1 VFVSGIMDENI
12 NKITN
17 VANHLETDKTTSSIN
32 KMPQNIEA
40 EQNLIGSI
48 LFDNKVLED
57 LPTNFASRHFFDP
70 LHTNIFE
77 ACISL
82 TDNGR
87 LADPITLKGYLKDE
101 ISLRDIDIEE
111 YLIDLREGTL
121 SLSKAKFYADEIRN
135 CYVRRSLIRIG
146 DDLIERSMNP
156 SLDIPPDTEISN
168 TEEQLYNLAET
179 DQVNTGPKDFKTVL
193 ANATNQINEAYQ
205 RKGSL
210 SGLDTGFSG
219 LNRQLGGLNNSDLL
233 VLAGRPGMGKTALA
247 TNIGFNAAKASK
259 REGNKSILIFSLEM
273 SAEQLAQRIL
283 AEQSTIDSHRLRSGD
298 INDNDFSKLVLTQNE
313 IQSLP
318 FFIDDTPAISVGQ
331 MASRARRLKRTNGL
345 AVIIIDYIQL
355 IQSSKPSDAQYRV
368 QEVSNITRSLKSLAK
383 ELNVPILALSQLSRA
398 VEQREDKRPILADLR
413 ESGSIEQDADVVMFV
428 YREEYYLDKS
438 EPTQRENENHDGF
451 SERFLRWQDR
461 RNLAEGKAE
470 IIISKQRHGPTGI
483 IQVQFEAKYT
493 RFMDLAQDDRLPEQT
508 Y

>member
-1 VFVSGIMDENI
+1 MVENS
-12 NKITN
+12 NETPRVADHLLSENETN
-17 VANHLETDKTTSSIN
+17 TVN

-40 EQNLIGSI
+40 EQSLIGSI
-48 LFDNKVLED
+48 LFDNKVMED

-70 LHTNIFE
+70 LHSSIFE

-87 LADPITLKGYLKDE
+87 LADPVTLKGYLKDDV
-101 ISLRDIDIEE
+101 SLRDIDIEQ
-111 YLIDLREGTL
+111 YLLDLREGTL

-146 DDLIERSMNP
+146 DDLIDRSINP
-156 SLDIPPDTEISN
+156 SIEISPDQEISN
-168 TEEQLYNLAET
+168 TEEQLYNLAEK
-179 DQVNTGPKDFKTVL
+179 DQVNSGPIDFKTIL
-193 ANATNQINEAYQ
+193 GKATNQINEAYQ

-210 SGLDTGFSG
+210 SGVDTGFSG
-219 LNRQLGGLNNSDLL
+219 LNRQLGGLNKSDLL
-233 VLAGRPGMGKTALA
+233 VLAGRPAMGKTALA
-247 TNIGFNAAKASK
+247 TNIGFNAAKTSK
-259 REGNKSILIFSLEM
+259 TENNQSILIFSLEM

-283 AEQSTIDSHRLRSGD
+283 AEQSTIDSHKLRNGD
-298 INDNDFSKLVLTQNE
+298 ISEKEFSDLVSTQNE
-313 IQSLP
+313 IMNLP

-331 MASRARRLKRTNGL
+331 IASRARRLKRTNGL
-345 AVIIIDYIQL
+345 ALIIIDYIQL
-355 IQSSKPSDAQYRV
+355 IQGTKASEAQGRV
-368 QEVSNITRSLKSLAK
+368 QEVSSITRGLKSLAK
-383 ELNVPILALSQLSRA
+383 ELDVPILALSQLSRA

-438 EPTQRENENHDGF
+438 EPTQRDNENQESF
-451 SERFLRWQDR
+451 NERFLRWQDR

-493 RFMDLAQDDRLPEQT
+493 RFMDLVQDDRLPNQN

>member
-1 VFVSGIMDENI
+1 MVENL
-12 NKITN
+12 NETPKVTDHLLSENDTN
-17 VANHLETDKTTSSIN
+17 TVN

-40 EQNLIGSI
+40 EQSLIGSI
-48 LFDNKVLED
+48 LFDNKVMED
-57 LPTNFASRHFFDP
+57 LPANFASRHFFDP
-70 LHTNIFE
+70 LHSSIFE

-87 LADPITLKGYLKDE
+87 LADPVTLKGYLKDDV
-101 ISLRDIDIEE
+101 SLRDIDIEQ
-111 YLIDLREGTL
+111 YLLDLREGTL
-121 SLSKAKFYADEIRN
+121 SLSKSKFYADEIRN

-146 DDLIERSMNP
+146 DDLIDRSINP
-156 SLDIPPDTEISN
+156 SIEISPDQEISN
-168 TEEQLYNLAET
+168 TEEQLYNLAEK
-179 DQVNTGPKDFKTVL
+179 DQVNSGPIDFKTIL
-193 ANATNQINEAYQ
+193 GKATNQINEAYQ

-210 SGLDTGFSG
+210 SGVDTGFSG
-219 LNRQLGGLNNSDLL
+219 LNRQLGGLNKSDLL
-233 VLAGRPGMGKTALA
+233 VLAGRPAMGKTALA
-247 TNIGFNAAKASK
+247 TNIGFNAAKTSK
-259 REGNKSILIFSLEM
+259 IENNQSILIFSLEM

-283 AEQSTIDSHRLRSGD
+283 AEQSTIDSHKLRNGD
-298 INDNDFSKLVLTQNE
+298 ISEKEFSDLVSTQNE
-313 IQSLP
+313 IMNLP

-331 MASRARRLKRTNGL
+331 IASRARRLKRTNGL
-345 AVIIIDYIQL
+345 ALIIIDYIQL
-355 IQSSKPSDAQYRV
+355 IQGTKASEAQGRV
-368 QEVSNITRSLKSLAK
+368 QEVSSITRGLKSLAK
-383 ELNVPILALSQLSRA
+383 ELDVPILALSQLSRA

-438 EPTQRENENHDGF
+438 EPTQRDNENQESF
-451 SERFLRWQDR
+451 NERFLRWQDR

-493 RFMDLAQDDRLPEQT
+493 RFMDLVQDDRLPNQN

>member
-1 VFVSGIMDENI
+1 MDESLNETPRVADHLLSE
-12 NKITN
+12 NQTN
-17 VANHLETDKTTSSIN
+17 TVN

-40 EQNLIGSI
+40 EQSLIGSI
-48 LFDNKVLED
+48 LFDNKVMED

-70 LHTNIFE
+70 LHSSIFE

-87 LADPITLKGYLKDE
+87 LADPVTLKGYLKDDV
-101 ISLRDIDIEE
+101 SLRDIDIEQ
-111 YLIDLREGTL
+111 YLLDLREGTL

-146 DDLIERSMNP
+146 DDLIDRSINP
-156 SLDIPPDTEISN
+156 SIEISPDQEISN
-168 TEEQLYNLAET
+168 TEEQLYNLAEK
-179 DQVNTGPKDFKTVL
+179 DQVNSGPIDFKTVL
-193 ANATNQINEAYQ
+193 GKATNQINEAYQ
-205 RKGSL
+205 RKGRL
-210 SGLDTGFSG
+210 SGVDTGFSG
-219 LNRQLGGLNNSDLL
+219 LNRQLGGLNKSDLL
-233 VLAGRPGMGKTALA
+233 VLAGRPAMGKTALA
-247 TNIGFNAAKASK
+247 TNIGFNAAKTSK
-259 REGNKSILIFSLEM
+259 EENNQSVLIFSLEM

-283 AEQSTIDSHRLRSGD
+283 AEQSTIDSHKLRNGD
-298 INDNDFSKLVLTQNE
+298 ISEKEFSDLVSTQNE
-313 IQSLP
+313 IMNLP

-331 MASRARRLKRTNGL
+331 IASRARRLKRTNGL
-345 AVIIIDYIQL
+345 ALIIIDYIQL
-355 IQSSKPSDAQYRV
+355 IQGTKASEAQGRV
-368 QEVSNITRSLKSLAK
+368 QEVSSITRGLKSLAK
-383 ELNVPILALSQLSRA
+383 ELDVPILALSQLSRA

-438 EPTQRENENHDGF
+438 EPTQKDNENQENF
-451 SERFLRWQDR
+451 NERFLRWQDR

-493 RFMDLAQDDRLPEQT
+493 RFMDLVQDDRLPHQN

>member
-1 VFVSGIMDENI
+1 MVENL
-12 NKITN
+12 NETPRVADHLSSENDTN
-17 VANHLETDKTTSSIN
+17 IVN

-40 EQNLIGSI
+40 EQSLIGSI
-48 LFDNKVLED
+48 LFDNKVMED
-57 LPTNFASRHFFDP
+57 LPTNFVSRHFFDP
-70 LHTNIFE
+70 LHSSIFE

-87 LADPITLKGYLKDE
+87 LADPVTLKGYLKDDV
-101 ISLRDIDIEE
+101 SLRDIDIEQ
-111 YLIDLREGTL
+111 YLSDLREGTV

-146 DDLIERSMNP
+146 DDLIDRSINP
-156 SLDIPPDTEISN
+156 SIEISPDQEISN
-168 TEEQLYNLAET
+168 TEEQLYNLAEK
-179 DQVNTGPKDFKTVL
+179 DQVNSGPIDFKTIL
-193 ANATNQINEAYQ
+193 GKATNQINEAYQ

-210 SGLDTGFSG
+210 SGVDTGFSG
-219 LNRQLGGLNNSDLL
+219 LNRQLGGLNKSDLL
-233 VLAGRPGMGKTALA
+233 VLAGRPAMGKTALA
-247 TNIGFNAAKASK
+247 TNIGFNAAKTSK
-259 REGNKSILIFSLEM
+259 IENNQSILIFSLEM

-283 AEQSTIDSHRLRSGD
+283 AEQSTIDSHKLRNGD
-298 INDNDFSKLVLTQNE
+298 ISEKEFSDLVSTQNE
-313 IQSLP
+313 IMNLP

-331 MASRARRLKRTNGL
+331 IASRARRLKRTNGL
-345 AVIIIDYIQL
+345 ALIIIDYIQL
-355 IQSSKPSDAQYRV
+355 IQGTKASEAQGRV
-368 QEVSNITRSLKSLAK
+368 QEVSSITRGLKSLAK
-383 ELNVPILALSQLSRA
+383 ELDVPILALSQLSRA

-438 EPTQRENENHDGF
+438 EPTQRDNENQESF
-451 SERFLRWQDR
+451 NERFLRWQDR

-493 RFMDLAQDDRLPEQT
+493 RFMDLVQDDRLPNQN

>member
-1 VFVSGIMDENI
+1 MDESLNETPRVADHLLSE
-12 NKITN
+12 NQTN
-17 VANHLETDKTTSSIN
+17 TVN

-40 EQNLIGSI
+40 EQSLIGSI
-48 LFDNKVLED
+48 LFDNKVMED

-70 LHTNIFE
+70 LHSSIFE

-87 LADPITLKGYLKDE
+87 LADPVTLKGYLKDDV
-101 ISLRDIDIEE
+101 SLRDIDIEQ
-111 YLIDLREGTL
+111 YLLDLREGTL

-146 DDLIERSMNP
+146 DDLIDRSINP
-156 SLDIPPDTEISN
+156 SIDISPDQEISN
-168 TEEQLYNLAET
+168 TEEQLYNLAEK
-179 DQVNTGPKDFKTVL
+179 DQVNSGPIDFKTVL
-193 ANATNQINEAYQ
+193 GKATNQINEAYQ

-210 SGLDTGFSG
+210 SGVDTGFSG
-219 LNRQLGGLNNSDLL
+219 LNRQLGGLNKSDLL
-233 VLAGRPGMGKTALA
+233 VLAGRPAMGKTALA
-247 TNIGFNAAKASK
+247 TNIGFNAAKTSK
-259 REGNKSILIFSLEM
+259 EENNQSVLIFSLEM

-283 AEQSTIDSHRLRSGD
+283 AEQSTIDSHKLRNGD
-298 INDNDFSKLVLTQNE
+298 ISEKEFSDLVSTQNE
-313 IQSLP
+313 IMNLP

-331 MASRARRLKRTNGL
+331 IASRARRLKRTNGL
-345 AVIIIDYIQL
+345 ALIIIDYIQL
-355 IQSSKPSDAQYRV
+355 IQGTKASEAQGRV
-368 QEVSNITRSLKSLAK
+368 QEVSSITRGLKSLAK
-383 ELNVPILALSQLSRA
+383 ELDVPILALSQLSRA

-438 EPTQRENENHDGF
+438 EPTQRDNENQESF
-451 SERFLRWQDR
+451 NERFLRWQDR

-493 RFMDLAQDDRLPEQT
+493 RFMDLVKDDRLPDQT